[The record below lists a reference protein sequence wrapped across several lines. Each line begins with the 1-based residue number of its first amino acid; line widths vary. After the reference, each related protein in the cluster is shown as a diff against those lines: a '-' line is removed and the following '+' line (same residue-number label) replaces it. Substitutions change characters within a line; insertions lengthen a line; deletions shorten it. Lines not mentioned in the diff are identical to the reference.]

1 MWQIQFIGIFDNSY
15 SMRAVLNNT
24 SAEITPMILVRLFSL
39 ESSVGCGKILMSGFA
54 CLFSIFAETLSMVI
68 KPLRQMSA
76 QDMDFPWQS
85 QVNALIK
92 EVFTVFL

>member
-1 MWQIQFIGIFDNSY
+1 
-15 SMRAVLNNT
+15 
-24 SAEITPMILVRLFSL
+24 
-39 ESSVGCGKILMSGFA
+39 MSGFA

-85 QVNALIK
+85 QVDALVE
-92 EVFTVFL
+92 EVLAVFLQIEILLFESVDD